1 MATILMGFH
10 LLSPAFAIDI
20 IHFHLIFPQLQSA
33 LFTFY
38 QILFVLPIF
47 ALDFSLSR

>member
-20 IHFHLIFPQLQSA
+20 IHFHLIFPQLSA